1 MLRVPLVDEEAAS
14 GELEALYAAVKES
27 MGLDFVP
34 DMFRLLSSRPDFL
47 KAVVAGYQ
55 SIFLT
60 DVLDR
65 QVTELV
71 AAWTSR
77 VNECPY
83 CAGTHTFFVAVH
95 GGSQALLE
103 ALETAESVDE
113 LPVGPEVRELLLL
126 TEKVSRTA
134 WRVTDGD
141 WDTVR
146 EAGWSTDQVLHA
158 VFTASLFNAIT
169 RLVDSC
175 GLGSVGGG
183 ESRVSS
189 LRGPD

>member
-1 MLRVPLVDEEAAS
+1 MLRVPLIEEEAAS
-14 GELEALYAAVKES
+14 GELDELYAEVKES
-27 MGLDFVP
+27 MGTDFVP

-47 KAVVAGYQ
+47 EAVLAGYR

-65 QVTELV
+65 QVSELV

-83 CAGTHTFFVAVH
+83 CVGTHSFFVAVH
-95 GGSQALLE
+95 GGSEALL
-103 ALETAESVDE
+103 AAIETAEDVED
-113 LPVGPEVRELLLL
+113 LPVSLKVRELLRL

-134 WRVTDGD
+134 WRVTDRD
-141 WDTVR
+141 WDRVR
-146 EAGWSTDQVLHA
+146 DTGWSDDEVLHA

-175 GLGSVGGG
+175 GLGSSVDQ
-183 ESRVSS
+183 SRVSS
-189 LRGPD
+189 LRE